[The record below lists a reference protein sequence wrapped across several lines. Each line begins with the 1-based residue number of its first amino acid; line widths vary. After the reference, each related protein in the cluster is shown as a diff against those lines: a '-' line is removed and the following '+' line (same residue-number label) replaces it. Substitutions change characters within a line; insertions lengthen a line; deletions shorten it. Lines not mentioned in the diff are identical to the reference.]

1 MLDLELLRTLVCVV
15 DEGSFTRAA
24 SRVHRTQS
32 TVSQQVRK
40 LEQTVGKTLLLRD
53 RAGSNVVATEDGE
66 LMLAYAR
73 RLLAMADEA
82 ELVVAA
88 PRASRVLRLGIPE
101 DFDVARLTVLLAGFV
116 ANHPEAR
123 LETCSGMS
131 TELRGKLADG
141 DLDLALIKREPGDG
155 PCLAAWPERLVWVGD
170 RRHLDGSAAVPLV
183 LFPHGCI
190 YRKRMIYALES
201 AGRPWHVAYHSH
213 SLAGVQAAVA
223 AGLGVSLLPAF
234 ARLETHALLGAQDG
248 LAAVPST
255 ELAIVNSRGASGM
268 EQQLLE
274 ALVIALKQAVETDIQ
289 SQSVRDIAGSGDGGR
304 QFKSPST

>member
-1 MLDLELLRTLVCVV
+1 MLDLELLKTLVCVA

-82 ELVVAA
+82 ELALTA
-88 PRASRVLRLGIPE
+88 PRATRVLRLGVPE
-101 DFDVARLTVLLAGFV
+101 DFDVVRLTVLLAGF
-116 ANHPEAR
+116 AASHPEVR
-123 LETCSGMS
+123 LETASGMS
-131 TELRGKLADG
+131 AELRERLASG
-141 DLDLALIKREPGDG
+141 DLDVALIKREPGDG
-155 PCLAAWPERLVWVGD
+155 PCLAAWPERLVWVGSKD
-170 RRHLDGSAAVPLV
+170 RLKGLAAVPLV
-183 LFPHGCI
+183 MFPHGCI

-201 AGRPWHVAYHSH
+201 AGLSWHAAYHSH

-234 ARLETHALLGAQDG
+234 AKLTSHEVLGAEDG
-248 LAAVPST
+248 YAAVPPT
-255 ELAIVNSRGASGM
+255 ELAIVSNQRAPGDL
-268 EQQLLE
+268 ERQLV
-274 ALVIALKQAVETDIQ
+274 AAVTQAVEADTQ
-289 SQSVRDIAGSGDGGR
+289 SPIAA
-304 QFKSPST
+304 

>member
-1 MLDLELLRTLVCVV
+1 MLDLELLKTLVCVA

-82 ELVVAA
+82 ELALTA
-88 PRASRVLRLGIPE
+88 PRAARVLRLGVPE
-101 DFDVARLTVLLAGFV
+101 DFDVVRLTVLLAGF
-116 ANHPEAR
+116 AASHPEVR
-123 LETCSGMS
+123 LETASGMS
-131 TELRGKLADG
+131 AELRERLASG
-141 DLDLALIKREPGDG
+141 DLDVALIKREPGDG
-155 PCLAAWPERLVWVGD
+155 PCLAAWPERLVWVGSKS
-170 RRHLDGSAAVPLV
+170 HLKDAKAVPLV
-183 LFPHGCI
+183 MFPHGCI

-201 AGRPWHVAYHSH
+201 AGRSWHAAYHSH

-234 ARLETHALLGAQDG
+234 AKLASHDVLGAEDG
-248 LAAVPST
+248 YAAVPPT
-255 ELAIVNSRGASGM
+255 ELAIVSNQRAPGDL
-268 EQQLLE
+268 ERQLV
-274 ALVIALKQAVETDIQ
+274 AAVTQAVEADTQ
-289 SQSVRDIAGSGDGGR
+289 SPIAA
-304 QFKSPST
+304 

>member
-1 MLDLELLRTLVCVV
+1 MLDLELLKTLVCVA

-82 ELVVAA
+82 ELALTA
-88 PRASRVLRLGIPE
+88 PRATRVLRLGVPE
-101 DFDVARLTVLLAGFV
+101 DFDVVRLTVLLAGF
-116 ANHPEAR
+116 AASHPEVR
-123 LETCSGMS
+123 LETASGMS
-131 TELRGKLADG
+131 AELRERLASG
-141 DLDLALIKREPGDG
+141 DLDVALIKREPGDG
-155 PCLAAWPERLVWVGD
+155 PCLAAWPERLVWVGSKD
-170 RRHLDGSAAVPLV
+170 RLKGLTAVPLV
-183 LFPHGCI
+183 MFPHGCI

-201 AGRPWHVAYHSH
+201 AGRSWHAAYHSH

-234 ARLETHALLGAQDG
+234 AKLTSHEVLGAEDG
-248 LAAVPST
+248 YAAVPPT
-255 ELAIVNSRGASGM
+255 ELAIVSNQRAPGDL
-268 EQQLLE
+268 ERQLV
-274 ALVIALKQAVETDIQ
+274 AAVTQAVEADTQ
-289 SQSVRDIAGSGDGGR
+289 SPIAA
-304 QFKSPST
+304 

>member
-1 MLDLELLRTLVCVV
+1 MLDLELLKTLVCVA

-53 RAGSNVVATEDGE
+53 RAGSNVVATADGE

-82 ELVVAA
+82 ELALTA
-88 PRASRVLRLGIPE
+88 PRAARVLRLGIPE
-101 DFDVARLTVLLAGFV
+101 DFDVVRLTVLLAGF
-116 ANHPEAR
+116 AASHPEVR
-123 LETCSGMS
+123 LETASGMS
-131 TELRGKLADG
+131 ADLRERLASG
-141 DLDLALIKREPGDG
+141 DLDVALIKREPGDG
-155 PCLAAWPERLVWVGD
+155 PCLAAWPERLVWVGSKSLLKD
-170 RRHLDGSAAVPLV
+170 VKAVPLV
-183 LFPHGCI
+183 MFPHGCI

-201 AGRPWHVAYHSH
+201 AGRSWHAAYHSH

-234 ARLETHALLGAQDG
+234 GRLASHDVLGAEDG
-248 LAAVPST
+248 YAAVPPT
-255 ELAIVNSRGASGM
+255 ELAIVSNQRAPGDI
-268 EQQLLE
+268 ERQLV
-274 ALVIALKQAVETDIQ
+274 AAVTQAVEADAQ
-289 SQSVRDIAGSGDGGR
+289 SPIAA
-304 QFKSPST
+304 